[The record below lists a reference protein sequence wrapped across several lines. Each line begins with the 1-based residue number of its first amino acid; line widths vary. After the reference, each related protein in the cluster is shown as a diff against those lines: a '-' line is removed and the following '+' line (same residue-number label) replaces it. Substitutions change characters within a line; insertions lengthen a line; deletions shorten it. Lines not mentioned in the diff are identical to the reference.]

1 IRAAEVGLGRR
12 RRGEYDPHRPLTAV
26 RPAPMSYRLLLSITL
41 ALVLWAASA
50 QGDEPPPAHERHLS
64 ELVESIVR
72 ASVPRAISNAK
83 HWNKHEEVFA
93 GVKVRGDGL
102 KVRISKRKQRVRHGF
117 WRRYDVTLIDPERT
131 LKVRISD
138 VQPQGGGRW
147 TYTVTAE
154 VRAQVVTRFEQWS
167 LGVKLFNTSSEADAT
182 LRLPAGCALHVGLEQ
197 DETAGPLIVFA
208 PEVKRV
214 DLALPNLDVKKVGE
228 LRGDLASDLG
238 DGLEEVVEDLLQTQQ
253 GSVRKRANKEIAR
266 REDDLRIP
274 LGEFLGS
281 HAQALWLM
289 Q

>member
-1 IRAAEVGLGRR
+1 MPSRF
-12 RRGEYDPHRPLTAV
+12 
-26 RPAPMSYRLLLSITL
+26 LLSLTILL
-41 ALVLWAASA
+41 ALAASTTQA
-50 QGDEPPPAHERHLS
+50 GEPPPAHERHLS

-83 HWNKHEEVFA
+83 HWDKHEEVFA

-138 VQPQGGGRW
+138 VEPQGGGHW

-154 VRAQVVTRFEQWS
+154 VRAKVVTRFEQWS

-182 LRLPAGCALHVGLEQ
+182 LRLRAGCSLQVGLEQ
-197 DETAGPLIVFA
+197 DETAGPMIVFA

-238 DGLEEVVEDLLQTQQ
+238 DGLEEVVEDLLQTQED
-253 GSVRKRANKEIAR
+253 SVRKRANKEIAR
-266 REDDLRIP
+266 REEDLRIP

-281 HAQALWLM
+281 HASALWLLH
-289 Q
+289 